1 MELDVLE
8 KGRHS
13 KLAFLLLPYL
23 KRLHFMTSD
32 RQRVTG
38 SPFLMSRLARTIRNG
53 TVRRADCAIGVGHTA
68 VLHVGHRGVE
78 GLGPVD

>member
-1 MELDVLE
+1 MELEDRE

-13 KLAFLLLPYL
+13 KLAFHLLSYL

-38 SPFLMSRLARTIRNG
+38 SPFLMSRLARTMMALSAG
-53 TVRRADCAIGVGHTA
+53 LTV
-68 VLHVGHRGVE
+68 L
-78 GLGPVD
+78 